1 MGRSSVKRRQQK
13 TASVSALRGFLWTFT
28 PVICERAGLML
39 AVTAQSLHQ
48 STTTAKSR
56 QAATA
61 LCRKMKPYNNVTG
74 CAISRTR
81 LDRWHISSP
90 RLIVSQTQ
98 IPGIIACIAK
108 EGWLPRHLCAVI
120 ALLHLKHHVTFYRA
134 SRREF
139 AAIKLIIG
147 RVGGRDSIIYIRD
160 VAGAAAHMKIEGV
173 VAHFDAALV
182 HDLDMH
188 DHIDVACLWPR
199 KFITSELLHRNQR
212 GGYVIQG
219 DRLSYLCHDA
229 RRRGCAACG
238 CGCVA

>member
-1 MGRSSVKRRQQK
+1 MFYATRKPCHLSECGK
-13 TASVSALRGFLWTFT
+13 ASLWTIT
-28 PVICERAGLML
+28 PVICEWAGLML

-56 QAATA
+56 QVATA

-98 IPGIIACIAK
+98 IPRIIACIAK
-108 EGWLPRHLCAVI
+108 EGWLPRHLCAVV
-120 ALLHLKHHVTFYRA
+120 ALLHLKHHIPFYRA

-139 AAIKLIIG
+139 ATIKLIVG
-147 RVGGRDSIIYIRD
+147 RVGRRHSIVYIGD

-173 VAHFDAALV
+173 VAHFDTALV
-182 HDLDMH
+182 LDLDMH
-188 DHIDVACLWPR
+188 DHIDVACLWLG
-199 KFITSELLHRNQR
+199 KFVTGELLHRN
-212 GGYVIQG
+212 
-219 DRLSYLCHDA
+219 
-229 RRRGCAACG
+229 
-238 CGCVA
+238 